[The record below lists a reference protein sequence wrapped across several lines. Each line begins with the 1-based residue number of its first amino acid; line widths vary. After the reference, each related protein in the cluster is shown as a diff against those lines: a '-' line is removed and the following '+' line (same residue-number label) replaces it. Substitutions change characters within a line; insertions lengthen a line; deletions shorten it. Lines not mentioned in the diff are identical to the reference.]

1 MLVNENPSFCEDD
14 QLAAIEDLVAHGIQA
29 LAIMPSESNRVRE
42 ALGHLTDDLFIP
54 IVTFNSDLIRT
65 KRKCYVGLDNKKS
78 GHVAAGLMSMLTGAG
93 TFTNSVNNLR
103 VEGFLEEIQQSFPA
117 MELLGVQ
124 RSMGSAEEIKQI
136 VSNALVKE
144 PDLDRIFLVCAG
156 QTGICQA
163 LDKKRKFL

>member
-42 ALGHLTDDLFIP
+42 ALDHLTDDLFIP

-103 VEGFLEEIQQSFPA
+103 VEGFLVYA
-117 MELLGVQ
+117 V
-124 RSMGSAEEIKQI
+124 
-136 VSNALVKE
+136 
-144 PDLDRIFLVCAG
+144 

-163 LDKKRKFL
+163 LDKKKKVSLNLRNFPFFKTGDERIELGSLTR